1 MNFPNGIAVQND
13 GTIIVA
19 EKSQNRLQTF
29 DRDGHLKQVI
39 CEMGKRDG
47 QFNCPS
53 SLVLDPYGYLFV
65 VDTINQRIQ
74 KFDPDLNFVAK
85 WGVIGKEEGQ
95 FKDPAGIGLSWE
107 PDWAPTED

>member
-1 MNFPNGIAVQND
+1 LNFPNGIAVQND

-19 EKSQNRLQTF
+19 EKSQNRLQIF

-39 CEMGKRDG
+39 GEMGKRDG

>member
-1 MNFPNGIAVQND
+1 LNFPNGIAVQKD

-19 EKSQNRLQTF
+19 EKSQNRLQIF
-29 DRDGHLKQVI
+29 DHEGHLKQVI
-39 CEMGKRDG
+39 GELGKRDS

-53 SLVLDPYGYLFV
+53 SLALDPYGYLFV
-65 VDTINQRIQ
+65 VDTLNQRIQ
-74 KFDPDLNFVAK
+74 KFDPDLNFIAK
-85 WGVIGKEEGQ
+85 WGVIGKEPGQ

>member
-1 MNFPNGIAVQND
+1 
-13 GTIIVA
+13 
-19 EKSQNRLQTF
+19 
-29 DRDGHLKQVI
+29 
-39 CEMGKRDG
+39 MGKRDG

-53 SLVLDPYGYLFV
+53 SLALDPYGYLFV
-65 VDTINQRIQ
+65 VDTINQRVQ

-85 WGVIGKEEGQ
+85 WGVIGKEAGQ